1 MIRDYRDTDLTSI
14 YEIGKRIK
22 EDFQNVNNLEDLN
35 NNYANLY
42 VYEEN
47 GRILGFLHYENHF
60 EITDILNIAVLKE
73 EEGRGIGSQL
83 LNHLIEKTSS
93 DKIMLEVREGNEKA
107 IKFYQKNGF
116 KAIHVRKKY
125 YGTEDAI
132 IMERSKL

>member
-1 MIRDYRDTDLTSI
+1 MIRDYRDADLTSI

-35 NNYANLY
+35 KNYANLY
-42 VYEEN
+42 VYEEDK
-47 GRILGFLHYENHF
+47 RILGFLHYEKHF

-73 EEGRGIGSQL
+73 EERKGIGSKL
-83 LNHLIEKTSS
+83 LNHLIENTVS
-93 DKIMLEVREGNEKA
+93 DKIMLEVRENNRKA

-116 KAIHVRKKY
+116 KQIHVRKKY

-132 IMERSKL
+132 IMERSNL